1 MQSDKNDFNISPAEE
16 ESIDLKQII
25 FRFLRYWYLFVLCI
39 LLALAVAWVVN
50 RYTQTVYRV
59 DTTVLLEPQS
69 SPLDMSFNMW
79 GWYPDMKMIENEKG
93 VLLSQSLIRRVS
105 HSLDFEVSYYG
116 VGRILT
122 SELYKEAPFTVVLD
136 TLTPQPCDVRFN
148 IVINSNQM
156 YTLEAEGEKVQTC
169 YYGSDYNQKAK
180 VGFPVI
186 GKLNIHGKHRFGE
199 VISGPN
205 YNFKV
210 ILNSRFRPETIGQE
224 MYFIFNDPKAMAREY
239 KQFNVDLINKE
250 SSIVKI
256 SMDGLNPRKTADFLN
271 ALTTNYMERSL
282 QLKNQEATRTIRFI
296 EEQMLG
302 ITDSLQM
309 AESDLQQFRKSH
321 KVMNLDAQSEQV
333 LKAMEE
339 LEKQKAALVVSNM
352 YYEYV
357 RDYLRTN
364 RDNLTGLTV
373 PSSMGIDDPVLAGLI
388 GELTMLYAKR
398 TEAQQVAKEKNPMI
412 TSFDQRIQTQQ
423 RILSENINNILNN
436 SQISLRQIN
445 NRIIA
450 LSGQIK
456 QLPETQRM
464 MFGMERKFKLN
475 DAIYTLLLEKRAE
488 AQITMASNMP
498 DNEVIDTADPIW
510 ALPVKPNRTMNYAIA
525 FMVGMILPLGF
536 LLGKDYLNNKI
547 LDRKDIEKLTN
558 IPVIGQIIHSESN
571 HRLVVAEHPRSFI
584 AESFRQMRTSL
595 QFLTGGSDRM
605 VILAT
610 SGIAGEGK
618 SFTALNLATVFAM
631 YGRKTLV
638 MGYDLRKPG
647 MYPDMNLTNTAGIT
661 TYLINQSNLE
671 EVIQKTSIENLDF
684 MAAGPIPP
692 NPSELIASAENDAL
706 LEKLK
711 EMYDCIILDTPPV
724 GLVTDAWL
732 LMKHATV
739 SILVTRQNY
748 TPRKLFE
755 NVIEEFARHSTGHA
769 GIILND
775 YNAKKSNVGHGYG
788 YGYTTGY
795 DYGYYSSDELI
806 KSRKKKKKTV

>member
-1 MQSDKNDFNISPAEE
+1 MNDFNPTPVEE
-16 ESIDLKQII
+16 EAIDLKQVI
-25 FRFLRYWYLFVLCI
+25 FRFLRYWYLFVICV
-39 LLALAVAWVVN
+39 LLALAVAWLVN
-50 RYTQTVYRV
+50 RYTQTIYRV
-59 DTTVLLEPQS
+59 DTTVLLEEQS

-79 GWYPDMKMIENEKG
+79 GWYPDMEMIENEKG
-93 VLLSQSLIRRVS
+93 VLMSHSLIHRVS
-105 HSLDFEVSYYG
+105 KTLDFEVSYFG

-122 SELYKEAPFTVVLD
+122 SELYRESPFTVVFD
-136 TLTPQPCDVRFN
+136 TLTPQPSGVRFN
-148 IVINSNQM
+148 IVINSNLT
-156 YTLEAEGEKVQTC
+156 YTLEAKGKKVQTC
-169 YYGSDYNQKAK
+169 YYGSDYRQKAK
-180 VGFPVI
+180 AGFPVI
-186 GKLNIHGKHRFGE
+186 EKLNLEGKHHFGE

-210 ILNSRFRPETIGQE
+210 ILNNRFRPENIDQK
-224 MYFIFNDPKAMAREY
+224 MYFTFNDPQEMAKEY
-239 KQFNVDLINKE
+239 SNFNVELINKE

-256 SMDGLNPRKTADFLN
+256 SMDGLNQRKTADFLN
-271 ALTTNYMERSL
+271 ALTKTYMERSL
-282 QLKNQEATRTIRFI
+282 QLKNQAAATTIQFI
-296 EEQMLG
+296 ERQMLG

-357 RDYLRTN
+357 RDYLQTSK
-364 RDNLTGLTV
+364 DNLTGLTV

-398 TEAQQVAKEKNPMI
+398 TEAQQVAKEKNPII

-423 RILSENINNILNN
+423 RILTENVNNILNN
-436 SQISLRQIN
+436 SQISLREIN

-450 LSGQIK
+450 LSGRIK

-498 DNEVIDTADPIW
+498 DNEVIDIADPTW
-510 ALPVKPNRTMNYAIA
+510 AVPVKPNRTMNYAIA

-536 LLGKDYLNNKI
+536 LLGKDYLNYKI

-558 IPVIGQIIHSESN
+558 IPIIGQIIHSESN
-571 HRLVVAEHPRSFI
+571 HRKVVADHPRSFI
-584 AESFRQMRTSL
+584 AESFRQVRTTL
-595 QFLTGGSDRM
+595 HFLTGGSDRM
-605 VILAT
+605 VILVT
-610 SGIAGEGK
+610 SGTSGEGK
-618 SFTALNLATVFAM
+618 SFTSLNIATVFAM

-647 MYPDMNLTNTAGIT
+647 MYPDMNLSNTLGIT
-661 TYLINQSNLE
+661 TCLINQNNLH
-671 EVIQKTSIENLDF
+671 EVIQTTGIENLDF

-692 NPSELIASAENDAL
+692 NPAELIASAENDAL
-706 LEKLK
+706 LEQLK
-711 EMYDCIILDTPPV
+711 GIYDVIILDTPPV

-739 SILVTRQNY
+739 SVLVTRQNY

-755 NVIEEFARHSTGHA
+755 SVIEEFTRHSTGHA

-775 YNAKKSNVGHGYG
+775 YTAKNSHAGHGYG

-795 DYGYYSSDELI
+795 DYGYYSS
-806 KSRKKKKKTV
+806 